1 MPERQQCGGWG
12 PSQTVKLPCLAIT
25 HTLFLSEDTLLG
37 TSHTRRKN
45 WDRFFEAGELCSAR
59 PFLLLSQ
66 NLGRGWVAGR
76 RPRAR
81 DTASRRKGSECGLR
95 SPAQPSPSEPL
106 AVGHASLRLSGCAR
120 IQWAWIR
127 AWLPGPLSQG
137 RRALPLPAQRRNR
150 AVPGGGRHGQR
161 ECSRRACVESAR
173 GKMKSG
179 FHTSSF

>member
-127 AWLPGPLSQG
+127 AWLPGPLLKEEG
-137 RRALPLPAQRRNR
+137 PCPLPAQRRNR